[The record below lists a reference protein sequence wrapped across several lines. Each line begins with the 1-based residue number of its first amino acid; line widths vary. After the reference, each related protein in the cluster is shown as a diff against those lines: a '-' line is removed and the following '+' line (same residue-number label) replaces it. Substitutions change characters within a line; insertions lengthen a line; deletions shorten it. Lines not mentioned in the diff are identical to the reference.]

1 MNEQQMDAD
10 DAISLADVLQF
21 LSEAWKTVAGTAVLS
36 TGLGLAAA
44 FVLPEKFEASALVEP
59 AKVLGGYIETSNVLA
74 EKMRS
79 PTYYS
84 TATLDT
90 CAYSGKRNARREFVK
105 DLKPQVGRQSA
116 FVSIGMKA
124 ASPELARQCLAAVLE
139 DVKRE
144 QADQMVQR
152 IAVAK
157 ARLKREEERLALA
170 ERVMNSISDR
180 TVEQARKS
188 AGASGS
194 EVAGSTLVFVATQAK
209 QAEITGIKNGVD
221 QLAMELA
228 EPQTRQANLP
238 TPIFSPDE
246 KAEPKRLLILVGA
259 CLGGL
264 MMGLFIA
271 LGRKAYRAAMRTRA
285 A

>member
-1 MNEQQMDAD
+1 MNERQMDAD
-10 DAISLADVLQF
+10 DALSLADVLQF
-21 LSEAWKTVAGTAVLS
+21 LSEAWKTIAGTAVLS
-36 TGLGLAAA
+36 TLLGLATA

-116 FVSIGMKA
+116 FVSISMKA

-139 DVKRE
+139 DVKRD
-144 QADQMVQR
+144 QADKMVQR

-157 ARLKREEERLALA
+157 ARLKREEEKLALA

-180 TVEQARKS
+180 SVDQARKS
-188 AGASGS
+188 AGASGT

-209 QAEITGIKNGVD
+209 QAEITSLKNAVD
-221 QLAMELA
+221 QLAMELT
-228 EPQTRQANLP
+228 EPQTRQASLA

-246 KAEPKRLLILVGA
+246 KAEPKRLLILAGA

-264 MMGLFIA
+264 MLGLFIA
-271 LGRKAYRAAMRTRA
+271 LGRKAYRAAMPTRA

>member
-36 TGLGLAAA
+36 TLLGLGVA

-59 AKVLGGYIETSNVLA
+59 AKVMGKYIETSNVLA

-79 PTYYS
+79 PSYYS

-90 CAYSGKRNARREFVK
+90 CSYSGKRNARREFVK

-228 EPQTRQANLP
+228 EPQPRQASLA

-246 KAEPKRLLILVGA
+246 KVEPKRLLILVGA

-264 MMGLFIA
+264 MLGLLVA
-271 LGRKAYRAAMRTRA
+271 LGRKAYRAAMRARA

>member
-10 DAISLADVLQF
+10 DAMSLADVLQF

-36 TGLGLAAA
+36 TGLGLGAA

-116 FVSIGMKA
+116 FVSISMKA

-139 DVKRE
+139 DVKRD

-157 ARLKREEERLALA
+157 ARLKREEEKLVLA

-180 TVEQARKS
+180 TVDQARRS

-209 QAEITGIKNGVD
+209 QAEITSLKNAVD

-228 EPQTRQANLP
+228 EPQTRQASLA

-246 KAEPKRLLILVGA
+246 KVEPKRLLILVGA

-264 MMGLFIA
+264 MLGLLVA
-271 LGRKAYRAAMRTRA
+271 LGRKAYRAAMRARA

>member
-36 TGLGLAAA
+36 TLLGLGAA

-59 AKVLGGYIETSNVLA
+59 AKVMGKYIETSNVLA

-90 CAYSGKRNARREFVK
+90 CAYSGKRGARQEFVR

-116 FVSIGMKA
+116 FVSISMKA
-124 ASPELARQCLAAVLE
+124 ASPELARQCLTAVME
-139 DVKRE
+139 DVKRDQSE
-144 QADQMVQR
+144 QMVQQ

-157 ARLKREEERLALA
+157 DRLKREEEKLALA

-180 TVEQARKS
+180 TVDQARKS
-188 AGASGS
+188 AGAAGS

-209 QAEITGIKNGVD
+209 QAEITVLKNAVD

-228 EPQTRQANLP
+228 EPQTRQASLA

-246 KAEPKRLLILVGA
+246 KVEPKRLLILVGA

-264 MMGLFIA
+264 MLGLFVA
-271 LGRKAYRAAMRTRA
+271 LGRKAYRAAMRARA

>member
-10 DAISLADVLQF
+10 DGLSLADVLQF

-36 TGLGLAAA
+36 TGLGLGAA

>member
-10 DAISLADVLQF
+10 DALSLADVLQF

-36 TGLGLAAA
+36 TVLGLAAA

-59 AKVLGGYIETSNVLA
+59 AKVLGGYIETSSVLA

-90 CAYSGKRNARREFVK
+90 CAYSGKRNTRREFVK

-116 FVSIGMKA
+116 FVSISIKA
-124 ASPELARQCLAAVLE
+124 ASPELARQCLVAVLE

-157 ARLKREEERLALA
+157 ARLKREEEKLVLA

-180 TVEQARKS
+180 TVDQARKS
-188 AGASGS
+188 AGASGT

-209 QAEITGIKNGVD
+209 QAEITSLKNAVD

-228 EPQTRQANLP
+228 EPQTRQASLA

-264 MMGLFIA
+264 MLGLLIA
-271 LGRKAYRAAMRTRA
+271 LGRKAYRAAMRAGA

>member
-1 MNEQQMDAD
+1 M
-10 DAISLADVLQF
+10 
-21 LSEAWKTVAGTAVLS
+21 
-36 TGLGLAAA
+36 
-44 FVLPEKFEASALVEP
+44 
-59 AKVLGGYIETSNVLA
+59 
-74 EKMRS
+74 
-79 PTYYS
+79 
-84 TATLDT
+84 
-90 CAYSGKRNARREFVK
+90 
-105 DLKPQVGRQSA
+105 
-116 FVSIGMKA
+116 
-124 ASPELARQCLAAVLE
+124 
-139 DVKRE
+139 
-144 QADQMVQR
+144 
-152 IAVAK
+152 
-157 ARLKREEERLALA
+157 
-170 ERVMNSISDR
+170 
-180 TVEQARKS
+180 
-188 AGASGS
+188 
-194 EVAGSTLVFVATQAK
+194 AGSTLVFVATQAK

>member
-10 DAISLADVLQF
+10 DAMSLADVLQF

-36 TGLGLAAA
+36 TGLGLVAA

-59 AKVLGGYIETSNVLA
+59 AKVLGGYIETSSVLA

-105 DLKPQVGRQSA
+105 DLKPQVSRQSA

-157 ARLKREEERLALA
+157 ARLKREEERLVLA

-180 TVEQARKS
+180 TVEQARRS

-209 QAEITGIKNGVD
+209 QAEITSLKNGVD

-246 KAEPKRLLILVGA
+246 KEEPKRLLILVGA

-264 MMGLFIA
+264 MLGLLVA
-271 LGRKAYRAAMRTRA
+271 LGRKAYRGAMRARA

>member
-36 TGLGLAAA
+36 TLLGLGAA

-59 AKVLGGYIETSNVLA
+59 AKVMGKYIETSNVLA

-90 CAYSGKRNARREFVK
+90 CAYSGKRGARQAFVK
-105 DLKPQVGRQSA
+105 DLKPQVGRQST
-116 FVSIGMKA
+116 FVSISIRA
-124 ASPELARQCLAAVLE
+124 ASTELARQCVTAVVE
-139 DVKRE
+139 DVKR
-144 QADQMVQR
+144 DQSELVSQQ
-152 IAVAK
+152 VAAAK
-157 ARLKREEERLALA
+157 ERLKREQEKLELA
-170 ERVMNSISDR
+170 ERVMNSIAER
-180 TVEQARKS
+180 TMEQARKS
-188 AGASGS
+188 AGID
-194 EVAGSTLVFVATQAK
+194 VAGSTLIFIATQAK
-209 QAEITGIKNGVD
+209 QAEIATLKNTVEQMAAD
-221 QLAMELA
+221 LSES
-228 EPQTRQANLP
+228 QTRLASLA

-246 KAEPKRLLILVGA
+246 KVEPKRLLILVGA
-259 CLGGL
+259 CVGGL
-264 MMGLFIA
+264 MLGLFLA
-271 LGRKAYRAAMRTRA
+271 LGRKAYRAAMRSRA

>member
-36 TGLGLAAA
+36 TLLGLGVA

-79 PTYYS
+79 PSYYS

-228 EPQTRQANLP
+228 EPQTRQASLA

-246 KAEPKRLLILVGA
+246 KVEPKRLLILVGA

-264 MMGLFIA
+264 MLGLLVA
-271 LGRKAYRAAMRTRA
+271 LGRKAYRAAMRARA

>member
-21 LSEAWKTVAGTAVLS
+21 LSEAWKTIAGTAVLS
-36 TGLGLAAA
+36 TLLGLVAA

-59 AKVLGGYIETSNVLA
+59 AKVMGKYIETSNVLA

-90 CAYSGKRNARREFVK
+90 CAYSGKRGARQAFVK
-105 DLKPQVGRQSA
+105 DLKPQVGRQST
-116 FVSIGMKA
+116 FVSISIRA
-124 ASPELARQCLAAVLE
+124 ASPELARQCLAAVVE
-139 DVKRE
+139 DVKR
-144 QADQMVQR
+144 DQSELVSQQ
-152 IAVAK
+152 VAAAK
-157 ARLKREEERLALA
+157 ERLKREQEKLELA
-170 ERVMNSISDR
+170 ERVMNSIAER
-180 TVEQARKS
+180 TMEQARKS
-188 AGASGS
+188 AGID
-194 EVAGSTLVFVATQAK
+194 VAGSTLIFIATQAK
-209 QAEITGIKNGVD
+209 QAEIATLKNTVE
-221 QLAMELA
+221 QMAAELS
-228 EPQTRQANLP
+228 ESQTRLASLA

-246 KAEPKRLLILVGA
+246 KVEPKRLMILVGA

-264 MMGLFIA
+264 MLGLFVA
-271 LGRKAYRAAMRTRA
+271 LGRKAYRAAMRARA

>member
-1 MNEQQMDAD
+1 MNEQQLDAD
-10 DAISLADVLQF
+10 DAMSLADVLQF
-21 LSEAWKTVAGTAVLS
+21 LAEAWKTIAGTAVLS
-36 TGLGLAAA
+36 TGLGLAVA

-59 AKVLGGYIETSNVLA
+59 AKVMGKYIETSNVLA

-90 CAYSGKRNARREFVK
+90 CAYSGKRGARQAFVR
-105 DLKPQVGRQSA
+105 DLRPQVGRQSA
-116 FVSIGMKA
+116 FVSISMKA
-124 ASPELARQCLAAVLE
+124 ASPELARQCLTAVME
-139 DVKRE
+139 DVKRDQSE
-144 QADQMVQR
+144 QMVQQ

-157 ARLKREEERLALA
+157 DRLKREEEKLVLA

-180 TVEQARKS
+180 TVDQARKS
-188 AGASGS
+188 AGTAGS

-209 QAEITGIKNGVD
+209 QAEITSLKNAVD

-228 EPQTRQANLP
+228 EPQTRQASLA

-246 KAEPKRLLILVGA
+246 KVEPKRLLILVGA

-264 MMGLFIA
+264 MLGLLVA
-271 LGRKAYRAAMRTRA
+271 LGRKAYRAAMRARA